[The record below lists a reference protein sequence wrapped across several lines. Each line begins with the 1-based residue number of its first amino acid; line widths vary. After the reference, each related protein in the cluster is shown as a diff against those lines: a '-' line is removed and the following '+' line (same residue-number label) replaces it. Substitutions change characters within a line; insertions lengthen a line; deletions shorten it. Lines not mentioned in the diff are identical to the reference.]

1 MQSVSNARQWRG
13 VRHLRMVML
22 AVGAV
27 VLLALPSTA
36 GAIVYID
43 EDNTDQLADFDVRDE
58 ATVAPTAAQ
67 KPAASGLAAR
77 ITWNNY
83 GTPGSIF
90 NQKGW
95 GARDIKAPTAAAA
108 ARVWVNSHKSL
119 LRTSASSLELVT
131 QAPLRGTKNDHAV
144 VFRQSFGGVLSL
156 DNMLS
161 LSVVGSA
168 KAGWKI
174 AYVSSSLVP
183 SSKLHGKTKLSPLAA
198 WTRAA
203 RAAGHPVSLRQVS
216 SFGRNANGS
225 TNVIATGFMGD
236 QAVSLASF
244 GTARGAIRAY
254 RATVTK
260 STTGSQNA
268 YDLVIDATTGKVLA
282 RQNTVFN
289 ATDNPTW
296 KAPEHSQAY
305 NNMNAF
311 PWNYPTTDNRVIF
324 CWNATA
330 GCVRVVSENP
340 ATTVNPSGVSSKMPW
355 DVQATVT
362 GFTGTADSTQGN
374 NVDDARVWSGSHT
387 YGSTTNFRATSTT
400 RDYQPAFTDAWYT
413 SGCNPN
419 TVNAATNPTGNDIE
433 ASTVSLFV
441 GHNVMHDWAYD
452 LGFDEGHWN
461 AQQFNNGVTTNDPT
475 PPPGGPTIAAPLG
488 NDGLIGNAQSGA
500 ASGSRDNANMGT
512 GADGTHSTTNQ
523 FVWQSLA
530 GSFYAPCVDGAYDFA
545 VFGHEFGHLIENR
558 MIGKGV
564 GARQGTHAGSMGEA
578 FGDFDALAAFNELH
592 LPIPTGSTKYTEGAY
607 ATGNGYNGI
616 RDFLAGE

>member
-203 RAAGHPVSLRQVS
+203 KAAGHPVSLRQVS

-225 TNVIATGFMGD
+225 TNVIATGFMGQ
-236 QAVSLASF
+236 QAVSLGSF

-260 STTGSQNA
+260 SPTGSQNA

-282 RQNTVFN
+282 RQNTVFY

-296 KAPEHSQAY
+296 LAPEHSQSY
-305 NNMNAF
+305 NNMNAY
-311 PWNYPTTDNRVIF
+311 PWNYPTTDNRVVH
-324 CWNATA
+324 CWTAIA
-330 GCVRVVSENP
+330 GCAKVVSENP
-340 ATTVNPSGVSSKMPW
+340 ATTVNPHGVSSKQPW
-355 DVQATVT
+355 DVQATVAGYT
-362 GFTGTADSTQGN
+362 ATADSTQGN
-374 NVDDARVWSGSHT
+374 NVDDARTWSGGHT
-387 YGSTTNFRATSTT
+387 YGQAPPVGPTGAGYRATSAT

-413 SGCNPN
+413 SGCNPAN
-419 TVNAATNPTGNDIE
+419 VQAATSPTGNDIE

-441 GHNVMHDWAYD
+441 GHNVMHDWAYY

-461 AQQFNNGVTTNDPT
+461 AQQYNNGVTTNDTTPT
-475 PPPGGPTIAAPLG
+475 PGGPFVQPLA

-500 ASGSRDNANMGT
+500 AT
-512 GADGTHSTTNQ
+512 
-523 FVWQSLA
+523 
-530 GSFYAPCVDGAYDFA
+530 
-545 VFGHEFGHLIENR
+545 
-558 MIGKGV
+558 
-564 GARQGTHAGSMGEA
+564 
-578 FGDFDALAAFNELH
+578 
-592 LPIPTGSTKYTEGAY
+592 
-607 ATGNGYNGI
+607 
-616 RDFLAGE
+616 